1 MHKTVKFYIVP
12 ETTIVLSYKEEGV
25 APGQLQI
32 KYCRGVHLVI
42 KSTYEERVP
51 SISSKKK
58 MNKRMI
64 NKMMMIE
71 CHPLH
76 L

>member
-1 MHKTVKFYIVP
+1 MHKTVKFYTVP

-32 KYCRGVHLVI
+32 KILL
-42 KSTYEERVP
+42 KSAFSSKSIYEERVTFA
-51 SISSKKK
+51 SSKKK

-71 CHPLH
+71 YHPLN

>member
-1 MHKTVKFYIVP
+1 MHKTVKFYTVP
-12 ETTIVLSYKEEGV
+12 ETTIVFSYKKEGV
-25 APGQLQI
+25 APGQLS
-32 KYCRGVHLVI
+32 
-42 KSTYEERVP
+42 KSIYEERVP
-51 SISSKKK
+51 FTSSKKK

-71 CHPLH
+71 YHPLH

>member
-1 MHKTVKFYIVP
+1 MHKTVKFYTVP
-12 ETTIVLSYKEEGV
+12 ETNHRFVVQERGRSSGTTSNKI
-25 APGQLQI
+25 LQ
-32 KYCRGVHLVI
+32 RSAFSS
-42 KSTYEERVP
+42 KSIYEERVP
-51 SISSKKK
+51 FTSSKKK

-71 CHPLH
+71 YHPLH

>member
-1 MHKTVKFYIVP
+1 MHKTVKFYTVP

-32 KYCRGVHLVI
+32 KILQ
-42 KSTYEERVP
+42 KSAFSSKSIYEERVP
-51 SISSKKK
+51 FTSSKKK

-71 CHPLH
+71 YHPLS

>member
-1 MHKTVKFYIVP
+1 MHKTVKFLYSTRDNHRFVVQ
-12 ETTIVLSYKEEGV
+12 ERGRSSGTTLNKI
-25 APGQLQI
+25 LQ
-32 KYCRGVHLVI
+32 RSAFSS
-42 KSTYEERVP
+42 KSIYEERVP
-51 SISSKKK
+51 FTSSKKK

-71 CHPLH
+71 YHPPH